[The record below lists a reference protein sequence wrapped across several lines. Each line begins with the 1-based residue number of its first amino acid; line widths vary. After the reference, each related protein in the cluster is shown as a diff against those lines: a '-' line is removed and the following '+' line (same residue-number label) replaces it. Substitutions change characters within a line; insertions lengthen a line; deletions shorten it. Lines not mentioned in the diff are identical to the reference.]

1 MASTGDEDPVVV
13 VGLSFRFPQ
22 DAVSED
28 GFWDIMYG
36 RISTMT
42 EVPGDRYNI
51 DGHHVTGPARH
62 GTTSARGGHFLKGDV
77 SAFDAPFFSM
87 SAAEARAMDPQ
98 LRLLLE
104 TSYHAWESAG
114 IPIETV
120 QGSLTSV
127 FVGNLGAEYTSVF
140 SGDDEINAQYEA
152 TGTAAAMLS
161 NRVSWFYDLRGPSI
175 TIDTAC
181 SSSLIALHLACQSL
195 LQGESDMS
203 LVCGA
208 QLQLEPRSMSVQASR
223 LNFLSPDSHCYS
235 FDDRANGYSRGEG
248 VGVVVLKRLSKA
260 LEDDDT
266 IRAVIR
272 STSSNQDG
280 RTPSVT
286 QPSSV
291 AQAALIRE
299 AYKPLNFD
307 FKSTGYVEAHGTG
320 TAVGD
325 PIEAQALRMVFSDHR
340 GNDDPLFIGSVKA
353 NIGHLEAAA
362 GVAGLIK
369 TVLALEKGVIPP
381 IALLD
386 RLNPAIYAAAWN
398 FKFPTSP
405 IPWPKEGL
413 RRASVN
419 SFGFGGANAHAVVD
433 DAFHYL
439 QSRGLHGKHNTSKTP
454 LIPST
459 EVPIEPHVNGTTLV
473 NGSHDYRDDHPVLLF
488 VLTASD
494 KDGIERYATALRAH
508 LQQLPNAKK
517 ETGAQYLRDLAFTL
531 ANKRSI
537 LPWRSFALGNSLE
550 HLQEN
555 LSTLVRTPLRT
566 SECPLLRFVFT
577 GQGAQWPSMGKELL
591 GFQVFEDSLQRAD
604 SYFRSLG
611 STWSLLDELYN
622 APTSSP
628 EINSP
633 RLAQPLCTALQIA
646 VVDLLASW
654 GIMPQSV
661 VGHSSG
667 EIAAAYCAGAL
678 TDESAW
684 RVAYFRGA
692 VATTLSESQGC
703 DHDQK
708 RGSMLAVAL
717 SESELAPYIAAVLG
731 EDDANSL
738 TCACINSHKNTTVS
752 GTERCI
758 DKLASE
764 LQSEGIFARK
774 LNVPVAYHSAQMV
787 QVADA
792 YRDVLDGT
800 LQAKFQSG
808 SSTTL
813 PQFFSSVTAKAA
825 SVEDLLRADYWV
837 SNLVSRVRFSEALK
851 LMCSSTSSN
860 DGETQPDQTT
870 YLVEV
875 GPHCALERPVKENL
889 EEREDCV
896 YDYVMRRNAS
906 SIATAKTMA
915 GNLFTNGY
923 PVQVQAVNTHAECK
937 GKEQLRL
944 PKMLLNLP
952 KYPFNHSNSYWLES
966 RLSRNHRF
974 RQRPRHELLG
984 NPSRDWSPL
993 EPHWRFTIRV
1003 SDLPWV
1009 LDHKIQGTILY
1020 PAAGMLVMVLEGIR
1034 SITADLPGIEGYRL
1048 RDVSMMSA
1056 LVVPTTDDGVETQLH
1071 MHPIDNSQSKNA
1083 AQAWYFR
1090 IISVVGDEW
1099 RLHCSGEVQP
1109 EQSATADTI
1118 RERDDIR
1125 YSSGAAKER
1134 LSELRKRFVS
1144 SVDTAQFYEDF
1155 AKQGIRFGRRFH
1167 SLENLFINAD
1177 EREATASVAFSEWTQ
1192 LVERGQLSE
1201 HLVHPLTLDSFLHVI
1216 FAAARNDW
1224 DNLPTM
1230 IPTQF
1235 SDVYFSRNLLG
1246 GLSEERLFMYGN
1258 IAGRGTSSVDGNV
1271 TAMDSTTGEEMVV
1284 LRGCRL
1290 SGFGAASRASDKT
1303 PKPPTLFHQVVW
1315 KPDITFLSRTAIEQY
1330 CREQTCDV
1338 TVQRGIEKDTEMV
1351 SRYFIS
1357 AALEQI
1363 DCSPIE
1369 PAKPHLKQYIHWMR
1383 TFLEREREST
1393 SDLMKSWIGFDNDE
1407 LRPSLL
1413 EEYASKSLD
1422 KSNMLLFG
1430 RNLIPILTGELDPLD
1445 LLFNQGILE
1454 SFYQSPLFSLT
1465 SRRIAAYM
1473 DLLAHK
1479 DSDIRILEVGAGT
1492 GSTTSFVLD
1501 ALSQQG
1507 SRTGSSPRFSQYDF
1521 TDISPSFFAKA
1532 QERYARHLNRMRFK
1546 TLDLERDPL
1555 EQGFEANSYDVVI
1568 AASNVKKLLK
1578 PGGQL
1583 IFAEPTNLQ
1592 MATIPFFSG
1601 VISGWW
1607 LSAEEFRDLGP
1618 LLSKEIWHDVLI
1630 KAGFDGFAVALSDEA
1645 EETHGLSLMVSRALP
1660 LEIYK
1665 DDTQST
1671 VILVETAEQGD
1682 LANAIQV
1689 QLASRTVG
1697 ICSIETVD
1705 SFATAT
1711 SQYDQ
1716 CICLLELGR
1725 PIMDRL
1731 DDIQFACLQRLLQV
1745 YRKIL
1750 WVNDSCG
1757 MSADK
1762 PEASMISGFL
1772 MTVIR
1777 ERPNISFT
1785 HLNVELGPSVA
1796 ASILRVIDQLHTVHR
1811 NKRETDLLEQQGV
1824 IQIPRVIEA
1833 SHINKLLYSEMQGPS
1848 PEPLNI
1854 GSEGE
1859 ESAEP
1864 MELRFAPGRLD
1875 SLSFGPDPSS
1885 THCPLREDE
1894 LEVSVRATGINF
1906 KDVLVV
1912 LNRVNDDH
1920 IGQEF
1925 AGQITRVGSA
1935 LTTTFSPGDRVCGLA
1950 RGTFRSLVRAPG
1962 LCTMKI
1968 PASMS
1973 YTEACAIPLAY
1984 ATAQYGLC
1992 HLARLEAGE
2001 SVLIHAAAGA
2011 VGQAAIQIARH
2022 VGATALV
2029 TVSSPEKKELLIH
2042 RYGINPNHIFSSRH
2056 TTFSQE
2062 ILQKTGGQG
2071 VDVVLNS
2078 LSGRALTE
2086 SWRCLAPL
2094 GRFIEIGKRDSSS
2107 FNSLPME
2114 PFQRNVCF
2122 CSVDIGLIYRRHIAM
2137 MGRIM
2142 REVETFVLN
2151 EASRKYTPPHPI
2163 TVYKRSGFEAAF
2175 RLLQTGQHSGKVV
2188 VDWEQPD
2195 VVQAIPKSKLDY
2207 RFNGDATYV
2216 ITGGLGG
2223 IGRSAAGWLCRN
2235 GAKHL
2240 VLLSRSGP
2248 KSKAAKELV
2257 AKLEMDG
2264 VQIYAP
2270 PCDVSDEEALRE
2282 VVKHV
2287 EETMPP
2293 IRGCMQGSMVVEN
2306 HVFQDYTR
2314 EAFQS
2319 AIDPKVRGTWNLHNV
2334 LPRGLDFFVL
2344 LSSLA
2349 GVHGASSQSNYA
2361 AASSFLDAFARHRR
2375 ARGERCVALDLG
2387 IVEKVGYIAERID
2400 IAQTLAMTYTGHK
2413 YLRESDLHFMLKW
2426 ACRPPTPAD
2435 KGELSLSQ
2443 SWDADAQLI
2452 GALTTPAFV
2461 ARGGVIKDHG
2471 WMRLPAFR
2479 HLYQMEADDDGKANA
2494 ATAETQADSVASQLQ
2509 SAGSL
2514 EKAAAVVTT
2523 FLARRLAR
2531 SLAVRVEDI
2540 DTNRPPHA
2548 FGVDSLVAVELLH
2561 WFSTE
2566 VRAEVPVVQIL
2577 GSLSIKQLG
2586 VLAAEA
2592 SEYLCET

>member
-1 MASTGDEDPVVV
+1 MTSIGNEDPVVI

-28 GFWDIMYG
+28 GFWDIICQ
-36 RISTMT
+36 RVSTMT
-42 EVPGDRYNI
+42 EVPADRYNI
-51 DGHHVTGPARH
+51 DGHHSTGASRH
-62 GTTSARGGHFLKGDV
+62 GTTSARGGHFLNADV

-87 SAAEARAMDPQ
+87 SAAEANAMDPQ

-104 TSYHAWESAG
+104 TSYHALESAG
-114 IPIETV
+114 IPIETAR
-120 QGSLTSV
+120 GSLTSV
-127 FVGNLGAEYTSVF
+127 FVGSLGSEYTSLF
-140 SGDDEINAQYEA
+140 DGDDEINAQYEA

-181 SSSLIALHLACQSL
+181 SSSLIALHLACENL

-260 LEDDDT
+260 LKDGDT

-286 QPSSV
+286 QPSSA

-299 AYKPLNFD
+299 AYKPLNLD
-307 FKSTGYVEAHGTG
+307 FKSTTYVEAHGTG
-320 TAVGD
+320 TPVGD
-325 PIEAQALRMVFSDHR
+325 PIEARGLSMVFSDHHR
-340 GNDDPLFIGSVKA
+340 SDDPLFIGSVKA

-362 GVAGLIK
+362 GIAGLIK

-386 RLNPAIYAAAWN
+386 RLNPAIDATAWN

-439 QSRGLHGKHNTSKTP
+439 QSRGLRGEHNTSETP
-454 LIPST
+454 LVPSAD
-459 EVPIEPHVNGTTLV
+459 VPIESYINEPILGNGPH
-473 NGSHDYRDDHPVLLF
+473 DD
-488 VLTASD
+488 
-494 KDGIERYATALRAH
+494 
-508 LQQLPNAKK
+508 
-517 ETGAQYLRDLAFTL
+517 ETDPPKAVRAQYLHDLAFTL
-531 ANKRSI
+531 TNKRSM
-537 LPWRSFALGNSLE
+537 LPWKSFALGNSLE
-550 HLQEN
+550 QLQGN
-555 LSTLVRTPLRT
+555 LLTLARAPMCA
-566 SECPLLRFVFT
+566 SERPLLQFVFT
-577 GQGAQWPSMGKELL
+577 GQGVQWPSMGKELL
-591 GFQVFEDSLQRAD
+591 VFRVFEDSLQCAD

-611 STWSLLDELYN
+611 SSWSLLDELYG
-622 APTSSP
+622 ASASSP
-628 EINSP
+628 NINNP
-633 RLAQPLCTALQIA
+633 RLAQPLCTAIQIA
-646 VVDLLASW
+646 LVDLLAFW
-654 GIMPQSV
+654 GITPLSA

-692 VATTLSESQGC
+692 VVATLSESQGYN
-703 DHDQK
+703 HDPK

-731 EDDANSL
+731 KDDASSL
-738 TCACINSHKNTTVS
+738 TCACINSPKNTTVS
-752 GTERCI
+752 GTESCI
-758 DKLASE
+758 DKLASR

-774 LNVPVAYHSAQMV
+774 LNVPVAYHSTQMT

-792 YRDVLDGT
+792 YRDALDGT
-800 LQAKFQSG
+800 LQAKPPSG
-808 SSTTL
+808 SSTAL

-825 SVEDLLRADYWV
+825 SIEDLLSADYWV
-837 SNLVSRVRFSEALK
+837 SNLVSRVKFSEALK
-851 LMCSSTSSN
+851 LMCTPTSLK
-860 DGETQPDQTT
+860 DGETQLKRTT

-875 GPHCALERPVKENL
+875 GVHCALERSIKESL
-889 EEREDCV
+889 EETTDCV
-896 YDYVMRRNAS
+896 YDCVMRRNTCS
-906 SIATAKTMA
+906 LTTVKTMA
-915 GNLFTNGY
+915 GNLFTSGY
-923 PVQVQAVNTHAECK
+923 PIQIQAVNAHTERK
-937 GKEQLRL
+937 DQQQRRQ
-944 PKMLLNLP
+944 PRMLLNLP
-952 KYPFNHSNSYWLES
+952 KYPFNHSKSYWLES

-993 EPHWRFTIRV
+993 EPHWRFTIRA

-1009 LDHKIQGTILY
+1009 LDHKIQDTILY
-1020 PAAGMLVMVLEGIR
+1020 PAAGMLAMVLEGIR
-1034 SITADLPGIEGYRL
+1034 SITTGLPGIQGYRL
-1048 RDVSMMSA
+1048 RDVSLMSA

-1071 MHPIDNSQSKNA
+1071 MHPIDNVQSKDM
-1083 AQAWYFR
+1083 AQSWYFR

-1099 RLHCSGEVQP
+1099 RLHCSGEVHS
-1109 EQSATADTI
+1109 EQSAATDTI
-1118 RERDDIR
+1118 RESDDIR
-1125 YSSGAAKER
+1125 YSPQAAKER
-1134 LSELRKRFVS
+1134 LNELRERFVS
-1144 SVDTAQFYEDF
+1144 SVDTSQFYEDF
-1155 AKQGIRFGRRFH
+1155 AKHGIRFGRRFH
-1167 SLENLFINAD
+1167 SLESLFIDAD
-1177 EREATASVAFSEWTQ
+1177 RGEATASVAFSEWTQ
-1192 LVERGQLSE
+1192 LVARHQLSE
-1201 HLVHPLTLDSFLHVI
+1201 HLIHPLTLDSFLHVI
-1216 FAAARNDW
+1216 FAAARNEW
-1224 DNLPTM
+1224 ETLPTM

-1235 SDVYFSRNLLG
+1235 VDMYFSRNLLG
-1246 GLSEERLFMYGN
+1246 GLSEDRLFMFGK
-1258 IAGRGTSSVDGNV
+1258 IIGRGISSVDGNV
-1271 TAMDSTTGEEMVV
+1271 IAMDSTTGEEMVG

-1303 PKPPTLFHQVVW
+1303 SKYPTLFHQVVW
-1315 KPDITFLSRTAIEQY
+1315 KPDITLLSHAAIEEY
-1330 CREQTCDV
+1330 CKEQTSDI
-1338 TVQRGIEKDTEMV
+1338 TVQGGIEQDTEVV
-1351 SRYFIS
+1351 SRYFML

-1363 DCSPIE
+1363 DHSSIE
-1369 PAKPHLKQYIHWMR
+1369 LAKPHFTQYIHWMR
-1383 TFLEREREST
+1383 SFLERERNST
-1393 SDLMKSWIGFDNDE
+1393 SDLMKSWVGFDNDD

-1413 EEYASKSLD
+1413 RDYASRSLD
-1422 KSNMLLFG
+1422 KGKMLLFAQS
-1430 RNLIPILTGELDPLD
+1430 LIPILTGELDPLD

-1465 SRRIAAYM
+1465 SRRMAAYI

-1479 DSDIRILEVGAGT
+1479 NSDIRIIEVGAGT

-1501 ALSQQG
+1501 TLSRQG

-1555 EQGFEANSYDVVI
+1555 DQGFEANSYDVVI
-1568 AASNVKKLLK
+1568 AAST
-1578 PGGQL
+1578 GGQL

-1592 MATIPFFSG
+1592 TATIPFFSG

-1607 LSAEEFRDLGP
+1607 LSVEKFRALGP
-1618 LLSKEIWHDVLI
+1618 LLSKDIWCDVLI
-1630 KAGFDGFAVALSDEA
+1630 KAGFDGFTVALSDED
-1645 EETHGLSLMVSRALP
+1645 EETHGLSLMVSRVP
-1660 LEIYK
+1660 SLEPDQ
-1665 DDTQST
+1665 DDSQST
-1671 VILVETAEQGD
+1671 VILVETPEQGD
-1682 LANAIQV
+1682 LAKEIQA
-1689 QLASRTVG
+1689 QLASRTAG
-1697 ICSIETVD
+1697 ICSSIETVD
-1705 SFATAT
+1705 SFATTT
-1711 SQYDQ
+1711 SQYYQ

-1731 DDIQFACLQRLLQV
+1731 NDTQFACLQRLL
-1745 YRKIL
+1745 KACKEIL

-1757 MSADK
+1757 TSAEK
-1762 PEASMISGFL
+1762 PEASMVSGFL
-1772 MTVIR
+1772 MTVLR

-1785 HLNVELGPSVA
+1785 HLNVELEPAVA
-1796 ASILRVIDQLHTVHR
+1796 ASILLVIDQLHSVHR

-1833 SHINKLLYSEMQGPS
+1833 PHINKLLFSEMQGPT
-1848 PEPLNI
+1848 PEPLEI
-1854 GSEGE
+1854 GGEGE
-1859 ESAEP
+1859 GSTEP
-1864 MELRFAPGRLD
+1864 MELRFAPGLLD
-1875 SLSFGPDPSS
+1875 SFFFGPDLSS
-1885 THCPLREDE
+1885 AHRPLGEHE
-1894 LEVSVRATGINF
+1894 LEVSIRATGINF

-1925 AGQITRVGSA
+1925 AGQVTRVGSA
-1935 LTTTFSPGDRVCGLA
+1935 LKATFSPGDRVCGIA
-1950 RGTFRSLVRAPG
+1950 NSTFRSLVRAPG

-1973 YTEACAIPLAY
+1973 YTEACGIPLAY

-1992 HLARLEAGE
+1992 HLGRLEAGE

-2011 VGQAAIQIARH
+2011 VGQAAIQIAQH
-2022 VGATALV
+2022 VGATVLV
-2029 TVSSPEKKELLIH
+2029 TVSSPEKKELLVR
-2042 RYGINPNHIFSSRH
+2042 RYGISPSHIFSSRH
-2056 TTFSQE
+2056 TAFSRD
-2062 ILQKTGGQG
+2062 ILQRTGGRG

-2078 LSGRALTE
+2078 LSGHALAE

-2094 GRFIEIGKRDSSS
+2094 GRFIEIGKRDINS

-2114 PFQRNVCF
+2114 PFQRNVSF
-2122 CSVDIGLIYRRHIAM
+2122 YSIDIGLIFRHHTTV
-2137 MGRIM
+2137 MGHIM

-2151 EASRKYTPPHPI
+2151 EESRKYAPPHPI
-2163 TVYKRSGFEAAF
+2163 KVFKRSGFEAAF

-2207 RFNGDATYV
+2207 QFDGNATYV
-2216 ITGGLGG
+2216 IAGGLGG
-2223 IGRSAAGWLCRN
+2223 IGRSAADWLCRN

-2248 KSKAAKELV
+2248 KSEATKELI
-2257 AKLEMDG
+2257 AKLEADG
-2264 VQIYAP
+2264 VQIHAP
-2270 PCDVSDEEALRE
+2270 PCNILDEEALRAM
-2282 VVKHV
+2282 VKHV

-2306 HVFQDYTR
+2306 RVFRDYTR
-2314 EAFQS
+2314 ETFQS
-2319 AIDPKVRGTWNLHNV
+2319 AIDPKVRGTWNLHNI

-2349 GVHGASSQSNYA
+2349 GVHGASSQSSYA
-2361 AASSFLDAFARHRR
+2361 AASSFLDAFARYRR
-2375 ARGERCVALDLG
+2375 ARGEHCVALDLG
-2387 IVEKVGYIAERID
+2387 IVEDVGYIAERID
-2400 IAQTLAMTYTGHK
+2400 VAQTLAMTYTDSK

-2435 KGELSLSQ
+2435 MEST
-2443 SWDADAQLI
+2443 WDADVQLI

-2471 WMRLPAFR
+2471 WMRLPIFC
-2479 HLYQMEADDDGKANA
+2479 HLYQMEADDDNKANG
-2494 ATAETQADSVASQLQ
+2494 ATAETQSDSVASQLQ

-2514 EKAAAVVTT
+2514 EKAGAVVAT

-2531 SLAVRVEDI
+2531 SLAVQVESIDI
-2540 DTNRPPHA
+2540 NRPPHV

-2566 VRAEVPVVQIL
+2566 IRAEIPVVQIL

-2586 VLAAEA
+2586 FLAAET
-2592 SEYLCET
+2592 SEYLCKT